1 MTCVVGD
8 SRYRY
13 YPNPASFS
21 SSPESVQAPIS
32 SRATRV
38 SSAAAYVPTQA
49 GAVVDT
55 LLGRSASNLDTPA
68 ASDDFSGNNPGGVDE
83 VNRFEALVRSNA
95 GSAQIE
101 PLQLKMSQ
109 EMADELEEI
118 FSEERDFKSVP
129 FTLLSFLFQ
138 LRLRLEYLQETGML
152 IVTYATAVHE
162 SFGPMMDFFTDIAT
176 VDKSFI
182 VGFNTEISIPS
193 IRRRRIPDLVFGKEA
208 RGPKA
213 LPEYGIIIEA
223 GYSQRVPD
231 LGAKAIAWFAVPT
244 VDTVITIKFVCA
256 EFASPKTK
264 SRPSSPVDLAT
275 FSKDWVP
282 GLGEMVYD
290 GHTWAPAI
298 EAIDMN
304 IYIRDPATKA
314 PLCHG
319 WNVHPGA
326 SDLAKSQADIVV
338 LIRRMIRHFMG
349 KSAFQAI
356 YPDKET
362 FTIDWKKFYLG
373 LNTRLLTDAYERY
386 IQWVGEETGI
396 ATPQKTLLMEEGA
409 VLRKI
414 FCALQDFSRSP
425 GLEQLLYPCWKAGF
439 GSSAVTAAVAPYP
452 IFKDLNPSDHRE
464 RVTPDFVGTWSG
476 DVTFQRRLL
485 LLVELK
491 PLLIPYSEW
500 FSETGWIR
508 AQMIF
513 EIQTKA
519 VLHQLQAQNHFA
531 KKRFHGTN

>member
-1 MTCVVGD
+1 MAAGGIQHLLPVGAMRWRRMGLRQRGAV
-8 SRYRY
+8 SMRKGR
-13 YPNPASFS
+13 
-21 SSPESVQAPIS
+21 
-32 SRATRV
+32 RMRV
-38 SSAAAYVPTQA
+38 LRVPSTVTGGPKPQA
-49 GAVVDT
+49 GK
-55 LLGRSASNLDTPA
+55 
-68 ASDDFSGNNPGGVDE
+68 GV
-83 VNRFEALVRSNA
+83 
-95 GSAQIE
+95 
-101 PLQLKMSQ
+101 
-109 EMADELEEI
+109 
-118 FSEERDFKSVP
+118 
-129 FTLLSFLFQ
+129 
-138 LRLRLEYLQETGML
+138 
-152 IVTYATAVHE
+152 
-162 SFGPMMDFFTDIAT
+162 
-176 VDKSFI
+176 
-182 VGFNTEISIPS
+182 
-193 IRRRRIPDLVFGKEA
+193 
-208 RGPKA
+208 
-213 LPEYGIIIEA
+213 
-223 GYSQRVPD
+223 
-231 LGAKAIAWFAVPT
+231 
-244 VDTVITIKFVCA
+244 
-256 EFASPKTK
+256 
-264 SRPSSPVDLAT
+264 
-275 FSKDWVP
+275 
-282 GLGEMVYD
+282 LGEMVYD

-304 IYIRDPATKA
+304 IYIRDPATK
-314 PLCHG
+314 
-319 WNVHPGA
+319 NVHPGA

-396 ATPQKTLLMEEGA
+396 ATPQVSIEPNMLKRTLAGYGTDDEDGPSPPKRANILKYVPSCRRTGWSKIDWQKTLLMEEGA

-519 VLHQLQAQNHFA
+519 RVTVGIRRMALAGMLTPTLDENQGPAGGTDSALGGHLSVRGSDVPASASGRQAPAFGLSQP
-531 KKRFHGTN
+531 G